1 MADKEKVYEAYYQP
15 DHVWSGNK
23 AIKEPHKITSMPK
36 KTSNHGFPNKHFSKS
51 IYHPQKK

>member
-36 KTSNHGFPNKHFSKS
+36 KISNHGFPNKHFSKS